1 MRHRS
6 HFSSLA
12 TPHYL
17 RHFPNVA
24 PTPKVRNVAFSANPG
39 PRAQMRPMSHFCKWK
54 RRLSNSPWFN
64 ELTFWEKKMVPEK
77 PFAKKV
83 ILGEYLHDILVG
95 WQKLKK
101 DVLCVWRGKRFKI
114 DLKVAKTIIFFV
126 WVRRARYMGCVR
138 RKIEVNKKW
147 ASLCSDWQKTQ
158 QRWPVF
164 LACKTV

>member
-1 MRHRS
+1 MSHR
-6 HFSSLA
+6 
-12 TPHYL
+12 P
-17 RHFPNVA
+17 
-24 PTPKVRNVAFSANPG
+24 PKCE
-39 PRAQMRPMSHFCKWK
+39 MSHFRPIQAPALKCDLCRIFVNENGDLAIHPDSTSLLFGKK
-54 RRLSNSPWFN
+54 RWSPKN
-64 ELTFWEKKMVPEK
+64 RSQKKSFW
-77 PFAKKV
+77 
-83 ILGEYLHDILVG
+83 GEYLHDILVG